1 MKNKYTA
8 PELTIVQ
15 FRTERGFAQ
24 SNLQSFGTTIEMEDL
39 WNQLQEVSGMNA
51 TGANTAGN
59 NPLAANFGNQDVSGN
74 GTGSWFG
81 NSPWTSIE
89 H

>member
-24 SNLQSFGTTIEMEDL
+24 SNLRSFGTTIGMEDL
-39 WNQLQEVSGMNA
+39 WNQYQEVSGMNA

-59 NPLAANFGNQDVSGN
+59 KPLAANFGSQDVSGD
-74 GTGSWFG
+74 GSGGWFG
-81 NSPWTSIE
+81 ENPWGSI
-89 H
+89 

>member
-8 PELTIVQ
+8 PELIIVQ

-24 SNLQSFGTTIEMEDL
+24 SNLQSFGETIGMEDL
-39 WNQLQEVSGMNA
+39 WSEMQEVSGLNA
-51 TGANTAGN
+51 TGMNAAGN

-74 GTGSWFG
+74 GSGGWFG
-81 NSPWTSIE
+81 GSPWGSI
-89 H
+89 